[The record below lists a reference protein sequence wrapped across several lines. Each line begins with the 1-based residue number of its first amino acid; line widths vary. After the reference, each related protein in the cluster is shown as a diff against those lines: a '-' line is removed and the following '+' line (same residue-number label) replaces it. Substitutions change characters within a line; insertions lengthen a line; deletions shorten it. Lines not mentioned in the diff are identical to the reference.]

1 MSAANAQPSAR
12 ELTDQVEAYFAS
24 IDRKDLAATLAN
36 MTSDCVIEYVTDG
49 SRFEGRD
56 EGVKAYFEKRHGN
69 VLKSWHG
76 NFWHVADLSNA
87 RVTTRFDVRRTDRGA
102 AERTGDN
109 VNIFE
114 FEGRLIRRIAV
125 WRGTGRQ
132 SR

>member
-1 MSAANAQPSAR
+1 MSAKVLPGAR
-12 ELTDQVEAYFAS
+12 DLTDQVEAYFANV
-24 IDRKDLAATLAN
+24 DRSDLAAVLAT
-36 MTSDCVIEYVTDG
+36 MTPDCVIEYVTDG

-56 EGVKAYFEKRHGN
+56 EGVKAYFEKRNAG

-76 NFWHVADLSNA
+76 NFWHVADPSNG

-109 VNIFE
+109 INIFE
-114 FEGRLIRRIAV
+114 FEGSRIRRIAV
-125 WRGTGRQ
+125 WRGAGRQ

>member
-1 MSAANAQPSAR
+1 MSAEKVQSSAR
-12 ELTDQVEAYFAS
+12 ELTAQVEAYFAS
-24 IDRKDLAATLAN
+24 IDRSDIAATLAT
-36 MTSDCVIEYVTDG
+36 MTPDCAIEYVTDG

-56 EGVKAYFEKRHGN
+56 AGVKAYFEKRNLN

-76 NFWHVADLSNA
+76 NFWHVADPSNA

-114 FEGRLIRRIAV
+114 FEGSRIRRIAV
-125 WRGTGRQ
+125 WRGAGRQ